1 MLVLTIDEQ
10 TGEAGFITRLEAFVD
25 MLFRKKR
32 SKILDNMEIKEYDY
46 VPQTNICD
54 SISSEQHV

>member
-1 MLVLTIDEQ
+1 
-10 TGEAGFITRLEAFVD
+10 

-32 SKILDNMEIKEYDY
+32 SKIMADVEMKEYDY

-54 SISSEQHV
+54 SLFVNK